1 AIKLKLPVLRINM
14 WNCHAYIRYIMI
26 ANIIYMKPNLVA
38 NKIVKVDI
46 MDPNNHKNTKASV
59 DFWVALEPRAKC
71 LLKPSNSVTN
81 PCGYILKLPAH
92 CPSNK
97 STGKLKSLYAL
108 LKAIPS
114 ITLSFAFK

>member
-1 AIKLKLPVLRINM
+1 M

-71 LLKPSNSVTN
+71 LLQPSNSVTN
-81 PCGYILKLPAH
+81 PCGYILKLTAP

-97 STGKLKSLYAL
+97 STGKLKS
-108 LKAIPS
+108 
-114 ITLSFAFK
+114 